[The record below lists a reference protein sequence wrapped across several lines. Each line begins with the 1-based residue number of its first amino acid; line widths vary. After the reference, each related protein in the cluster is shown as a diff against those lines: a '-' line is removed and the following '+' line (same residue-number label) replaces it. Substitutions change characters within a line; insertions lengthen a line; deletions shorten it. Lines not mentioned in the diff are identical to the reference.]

1 MEEEPAKEIE
11 PEYIEI
17 KAHER
22 KRKKKQDLNEQFR
35 DIPVRQEW
43 DCFKFCVNTK
53 NWYKINQ

>member
-35 DIPVRQEW
+35 DIPVRQE
-43 DCFKFCVNTK
+43 
-53 NWYKINQ
+53 